1 MTDARLPLA
10 ELLEKAGDGD
20 FLRSVAEA
28 VLQLLMEADVEG
40 LVGAARHERTAER
53 QTYRNGYRERALDTR
68 LGTLQL
74 RVPKLRTGP
83 AYFPPCLE
91 PRKTTST
98 ASPSTSIRRTRAS
111 VWGCGGNSAPVRV

>member
-28 VLQLLMEADVEG
+28 VPQLLMEADVEG

-53 QTYRNGYRERALDTR
+53 QTYRDGYRERALDPR
-68 LGTLQL
+68 LAPLPL
-74 RVPKLRTGP
+74 RGPELRTGP
-83 AYFPPCLE
+83 SLGPP
-91 PRKTTST
+91 PRPKS
-98 ASPSTSIRRTRAS
+98 RRSWSRGRPARRR
-111 VWGCGGNSAPVRV
+111 W